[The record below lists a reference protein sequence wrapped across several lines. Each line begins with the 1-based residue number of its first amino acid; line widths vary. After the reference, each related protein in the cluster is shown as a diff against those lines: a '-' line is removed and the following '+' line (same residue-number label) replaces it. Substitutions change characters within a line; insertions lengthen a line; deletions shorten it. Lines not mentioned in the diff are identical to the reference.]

1 MATVKVVRPNNNAT
15 VKVVSPYAPVMP
27 RGAPL
32 PQPVR
37 PPAPYSTTLQGS
49 APVLQGGFIGP
60 VLQPTANPQN
70 QGGFIGPILQPT
82 VKGPVL
88 QPAATAPQVQP
99 AATAQQIQP
108 AVGGVPKQTAR
119 IASYKYNDN
128 PTVFRSNDNY
138 GFSSWQEFLNAG
150 GDPNNI
156 EIRNRAPAP
165 VAPAPPVQ
173 APIDPQ
179 QQADFFN
186 YALNLPPPT
195 TANQGYQAPQSFGNT
210 YQGGA
215 LDVTPAE
222 LSQPQPEQPTVSAG
236 ESIDPSYEVALQQAQ
251 EEYLTSLQLSPEEIQ
266 AQRDFSNLQASI
278 ATGIADVENKPI
290 PMKYITGQA
299 ENIEKRGLI
308 KTKTLQ
314 DQLALA
320 QAKRQSAIDVG
331 KAKYGFATDKY
342 DRAEKKITS
351 LRSLEKP
358 VEVGGNLVRYN
369 SKTGKYETVFK
380 APEKIE
386 TTSDIK
392 EYQYARSQGYQGS
405 LLQYQQQ
412 KALMDVNPLENAYKQ
427 AQIDKIRADIAGG
440 GDTNKVLSPT
450 DAIALGVPY
459 GTTQGQA
466 MNMGITPQ
474 KPLTEGQAQASTYA
488 ARLQQANPIIDN
500 IAGSIAN
507 YNIAGFEAQR
517 RLPNNLKSGVIQSYE
532 QAARNFINAVLRR
545 ESGAAIAPS
554 EFNNA
559 YQQYLPYPGDKPETL
574 AQKKANRDIVLQGLV
589 TSSGGQT
596 AQGQPKANDPLGLFK
611 TVGNT
616 TASTPL
622 TGMRTDRNNNPTAFT
637 TDVAKSLGLVLG
649 KDYTQGDKFPGN
661 SNLYTAR
668 LVGDPVAITIK
679 GLDQG
684 GFYTQSGK
692 PRWTHTAIP
701 QSQWNK
707 YSYAQ
712 KVAVVKQMYQKEGN
726 KGALNQYFA

>member
-1 MATVKVVRPNNNAT
+1 MATVKVVQPKNNAR
-15 VKVVSPYAPVMP
+15 VRVVPYSPVSP

-32 PQPVR
+32 
-37 PPAPYSTTLQGS
+37 QGS
-49 APVLQGGFIGP
+49 APSLQGGFVGP
-60 VLQPTANPQN
+60 VLQPAYNPQK
-70 QGGFIGPILQPT
+70 QGFIGPILQPA
-82 VKGPVL
+82 VKAPVL
-88 QPAATAPQVQP
+88 QPAVTAPRLQP

-108 AVGGVPKQTAR
+108 AVGGVPKQTPPQTLVPQPQPQVQPQVQQQPAPL
-119 IASYKYNDN
+119 ANSTFGFMDGSQY
-128 PTVFRSNDNY
+128 NY
-138 GFSSWQEFLNAG
+138 GG
-150 GDPNNI
+150 GQ
-156 EIRNRAPAP
+156 
-165 VAPAPPVQ
+165 VAPAQ
-173 APIDPQ
+173 SAFDPQ

-195 TANQGYQAPQSFGNT
+195 SQT

-222 LSQPQPEQPTVSAG
+222 PRQEQPTVSAAIQ
-236 ESIDPSYEVALQQAQ
+236 SVDPAYELSLQQAQ
-251 EEYLTSLQLSPEEIQ
+251 EEYLRSLQLSTEEIQ

-320 QAKRQSAIDVG
+320 QAKRQSAIDVSTARY
-331 KAKYGFATDKY
+331 KFETDKY
-342 DRAEKKITS
+342 NREEGKVKS
-351 LRSLEKP
+351 VRELEKP
-358 VEVGGNLVRYN
+358 VEIGGNLVKYN
-369 SKTGKYETVFK
+369 SKTGAYETVFK
-380 APEKIE
+380 APEKVE

-392 EYQYARSQGYQGS
+392 EYQYARSQGYQGT

-412 KALMDVNPLENAYKQ
+412 KALLNTDPLETAYKQ

-440 GDTNKVLSPT
+440 GDLNKVLSPT
-450 DAIALGVPY
+450 DAISLGVPY

-474 KPLTEGQAQASTYA
+474 KPLTEGQSQASTYA

-574 AQKKANRDIVLQGLV
+574 AQKKANRDVVLQGLV
-589 TSSGGQT
+589 NSSGGQSG
-596 AQGQPKANDPLGLFK
+596 QSGQPKANDPLGLFNK
-611 TVGNT
+611 VGNT
-616 TASTPL
+616 TASTPKVPA

-637 TDVAKSLGLVLG
+637 TDVAKSLGLVEG
-649 KDYTQGDKFPGN
+649 RDYVRGDKFPGN
-661 SNLYTAR
+661 SNLYTAK

-701 QSQWNK
+701 QSQWSK